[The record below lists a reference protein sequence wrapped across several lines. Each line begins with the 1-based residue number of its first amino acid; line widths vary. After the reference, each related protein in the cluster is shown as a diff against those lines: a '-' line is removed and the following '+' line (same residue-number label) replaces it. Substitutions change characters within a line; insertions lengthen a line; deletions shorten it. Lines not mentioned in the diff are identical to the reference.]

1 MIDKGGEVHLDEALP
16 RCCASGHE
24 SVPAAAIGILDDGDE
39 AEADVP
45 YCGECA
51 RALITTGDYRVTRV
65 IDPIELGNATCRR
78 CGGSGRDIARNGDAA
93 VQIAAGRT
101 AVQQVRQL
109 VADFEDVPPSQMTP
123 LFYAHA
129 YWELR
134 LSIDELLNL
143 LQPGRAGS
151 ATTEEN
157 P

>member
-1 MIDKGGEVHLDEALP
+1 MTERGCEAHLDDALP

-24 SVPAAAIGILDDGDE
+24 SVPAAAIGILDDGDD

-51 RALITTGDYRVTRV
+51 RALIATGDYRVTRV
-65 IDPIELGNATCRR
+65 IDPNALGSATCRR
-78 CGGSGRDIARNGDAA
+78 CGGSGRDIVHDADAA
-93 VQIAAGRT
+93 VQIAARRT
-101 AVQQVRQL
+101 ALKEVRQL
-109 VADFEDVPPSQMTP
+109 VADFDDVPPSQMTP

-134 LSIDELLNL
+134 LGIDRLLNL
-143 LQPGRAGS
+143 LQPGGAGS